1 MSTTPES
8 SFSRLLSRL
17 REKLPD
23 RRVGLAP
30 ADAFFTRKV
39 DLPKGLSWEDT
50 VAFIE
55 LALEGNA
62 PFPMEQL
69 AWGFLRS
76 GNAPFAFVY
85 ATPRTRLRRLDID
98 PEENF
103 LQLLPGFISLY
114 GDTFDKPTIRFLSQ
128 NGVLSA
134 LHLETGNPV
143 PAKIVSRR
151 IKATLLT
158 DETLLSH
165 RREMA
170 AHLEGP
176 DWHLEDGLWLGEGIE
191 ILQGGGIR
199 FRHRHLNEGT
209 PLPLR
214 EKVLSLPE
222 NDLWAADLRSQ
233 EYADRERR
241 VRRRSRTIWKSIQA
255 AAAMAFLLLL
265 IQAGNVALSTYNRFQ
280 ESDIGELEPRASR
293 VENKL
298 TLAQRLTQSTE
309 EDLKP
314 FLLMEAINPL
324 RPDSVFFDDVRS
336 RAFNEL
342 EIEGQSSKGVTPVN
356 AFADAVKQL
365 PSVDSVVNNS
375 QTRNNQTSFEFLITF
390 ASLPP
395 EPENGFNV
403 PLEEEDS
410 SDEATAS
417 GENDNG

>member
-1 MSTTPES
+1 MSPLPQS

-23 RRVGLAP
+23 RRVALAP

-39 DLPKGLSWEDT
+39 DLPENLSWEDKL
-50 VAFIE
+50 AFIE

-62 PFPMEQL
+62 PFPIEQL
-69 AWGFLRS
+69 AWGFLQS
-76 GNAPFAFVY
+76 ANASFAFVY
-85 ATPRTRLRRLDID
+85 ATPRTRLKRLDID
-98 PEENF
+98 PDENY

-134 LHLETGNPV
+134 LHFEPGNPV
-143 PAKIVSRR
+143 PTKIVSRR

-158 DETLLSH
+158 DEILLTT

-170 AHLEGP
+170 ARLESPG
-176 DWHLEDGLWLGEGIE
+176 WQLEDGLWLGEGID
-191 ILQGGGIR
+191 ILQGEEIR

-214 EKVLSLPE
+214 EKILSLPE
-222 NDLWAADLRSQ
+222 NDLWAADLRSG
-233 EYADRERR
+233 EYASRERR

-255 AAAMAFLLLL
+255 AAAMAVLLLL
-265 IQAGNVALSTYNRFQ
+265 LQAGNFALATYNRFQ
-280 ESDIGELEPRASR
+280 EADISELEPRASR

-342 EIEGQSSKGVTPVN
+342 EIEGQSSEGVTPVN
-356 AFADAVKQL
+356 AFADSVEQL
-365 PSVDSVVNNS
+365 PSVASVVNNS

-395 EPENGFNV
+395 EPENGFSI
-403 PLEEEDS
+403 PLDADGE
-410 SDEATAS
+410 SDESEAS
-417 GENDNG
+417 EENDNG

>member
-1 MSTTPES
+1 MSPLPQS

-39 DLPKGLSWEDT
+39 DLPENLSWEDKL
-50 VAFIE
+50 AFIE

-69 AWGFLRS
+69 AWGFLQS
-76 GNAPFAFVY
+76 PDSPFAFVY
-85 ATPRTRLRRLDID
+85 ATPRTRLKRLDID
-98 PEENF
+98 PDENF

-134 LHLETGNPV
+134 LHFETGNPV

-158 DETLLSH
+158 DETLLTT

-170 AHLEGP
+170 AHLESSG
-176 DWHLEDGLWLGEGIE
+176 WHLEDGLWLGEGID
-191 ILQGGGIR
+191 ILQGEQIR

-214 EKVLSLPE
+214 EKILSLPG

-233 EYADRERR
+233 EYARRERR

-255 AAAMAFLLLL
+255 AAAMAVLFLLL
-265 IQAGNVALSTYNRFQ
+265 QAGDFALATYNRFQ
-280 ESDIGELEPRASR
+280 EADIAELEPRASR

-342 EIEGQSSKGVTPVN
+342 EIEGQSSEGVTPVN
-356 AFADAVKQL
+356 AFADSVEQL
-365 PSVDSVVNNS
+365 PSVESVVNNS

-395 EPENGFNV
+395 EPENGFSIPLNV
-403 PLEEEDS
+403 DGE
-410 SDEATAS
+410 SDESEAS
-417 GENDNG
+417 EENDNG

>member
-1 MSTTPES
+1 MSPLPQSFFS
-8 SFSRLLSRL
+8 SLLSRL

-23 RRVGLAP
+23 RRVALAP

-39 DLPKGLSWEDT
+39 DLPENLSWNDQL
-50 VAFIE
+50 AFIE

-69 AWGFLRS
+69 AWGFLQS
-76 GNAPFAFVY
+76 PGAPFAFVY
-85 ATPRTRLRRLDID
+85 ATPRIRLKRLEID

-114 GDTFDKPTIRFLSQ
+114 GDTFDQPTIRFLSQ

-134 LHLETGNPV
+134 LHLEPGNPV
-143 PAKIVSRR
+143 PVKIISRR

-158 DETLLSH
+158 DETLLTT

-170 AHLEGP
+170 SRLETAN
-176 DWHLEDGLWLGEGIE
+176 WQLEDGLWLGEGID
-191 ILQGGGIR
+191 ILQGEEIR

-214 EKVLSLPE
+214 EKVLNLPE

-233 EYADRERR
+233 EYASRERR

-255 AAAMAFLLLL
+255 AAAIAALLLL
-265 IQAGNVALSTYNRFQ
+265 LQAGDFALSTYNRFQ
-280 ESDIGELEPRASR
+280 EQEIAELEPRASR

-342 EIEGQSSKGVTPVN
+342 EIEGQSSEGVTPVN
-356 AFADAVKQL
+356 AFADSVKQI
-365 PSVDSVVNNS
+365 PSVESVQNNS

-390 ASLPP
+390 ASFPP
-395 EPENGFNV
+395 EPENGFFI
-403 PLEEEDS
+403 PLDEDDD
-410 SDEATAS
+410 SDEAEAS
-417 GENDNG
+417 GKNDNG

>member
-1 MSTTPES
+1 MSSLPQS

-39 DLPKGLSWEDT
+39 DLPENLSWEDKL
-50 VAFIE
+50 AFIE

-69 AWGFLRS
+69 AWGFLQS
-76 GNAPFAFVY
+76 PSASFAFVY
-85 ATPRTRLRRLDID
+85 ATPRTRLKRLDID
-98 PEENF
+98 PDENF

-134 LHLETGNPV
+134 LHLEPGNPV

-158 DETLLSH
+158 DEILLAT
-165 RREMA
+165 RRDLA
-170 AHLEGP
+170 AHLDSPGWEF
-176 DWHLEDGLWLGEGIE
+176 EDGLWLGEGID
-191 ILQGGGIR
+191 ILQGEGIR

-214 EKVLSLPE
+214 EQVLSLPE
-222 NDLWAADLRSQ
+222 NDLWAADLRSR
-233 EYADRERR
+233 EYANRERR

-255 AAAMAFLLLL
+255 AAAMAVLLLL
-265 IQAGNVALSTYNRFQ
+265 LQAGDFALSTYNRFQ
-280 ESDIGELEPRASR
+280 EADISELEPRASR
-293 VENKL
+293 IENKL

-342 EIEGQSSKGVTPVN
+342 EIEGQSSEGVTPVN
-356 AFADAVKQL
+356 AFADSVEQL
-365 PSVDSVVNNS
+365 PSVESVVNNS

-395 EPENGFNV
+395 EPENGFSI
-403 PLEEEDS
+403 PLDADGE
-410 SDEATAS
+410 SDESEAS
-417 GENDNG
+417 EENDNG